1 MYEFRAQLQAETMDS
16 FLQALFE
23 KGGEKRLLEW
33 FMRVL
38 TRDNHVMMVQSM
50 VYLRVEQLRVLY
62 DIFNLKTMND
72 MDIQSFFYLAT
83 RAAEE
88 EGYKI

>member
-1 MYEFRAQLQAETMDS
+1 M
-16 FLQALFE
+16 
-23 KGGEKRLLEW
+23 RL
-33 FMRVL
+33 L
-38 TRDNHVMMVQSM
+38 TRDNHFLMIQNM

-62 DIFNLKTMND
+62 DVFNLKTMND
-72 MDIQSFFYLAT
+72 METQSFFYLAT